1 MTRNFFRQRLI
12 LASHERR
19 DVWVV
24 VPSYNEG
31 SAIAAAVSPLI
42 ARGFSVVVVDDGS
55 ADDTAS
61 QAQAA
66 GAAVLRH
73 ILNLGQGAA
82 LQTGIDF
89 AVLRGARY
97 VCTYDGD
104 GQHHP
109 QDLEALLD
117 ALISSGADVALGSRF
132 LGRAAGMPFLRLL
145 LLKGAILFTRL
156 HTGLSLTDTHNGVR
170 AFTREGVA
178 RFRILQPRMAHAS
191 EILEHIARLN
201 LKFVEV
207 PVTIS
212 YSAYS
217 LKKGQSAFG
226 SFRVLLDL
234 WTGRMLR

>member
-1 MTRNFFRQRLI
+1 VSDLFAIEAFLSKHYVRNT
-12 LASHERR
+12 
-19 DVWVV
+19 WVV

-31 SAIAAAVSPLI
+31 RVIASAVSPLV

-55 ADDTAS
+55 ADDTG
-61 QAQAA
+61 AQARSA
-66 GAAVLRH
+66 GASVLRH

-89 AVLRGARY
+89 ALSKGARF

-109 QDLEALLD
+109 QDLETLLD
-117 ALISSGADVALGSRF
+117 ALAAAGADAALGSRF
-132 LGRAAGMPFLRLL
+132 LGGAAGMPPIRRLV
-145 LLKGAILFTRL
+145 LKGAIVFTRL

-170 AFTREGVA
+170 AFTREGIS

-191 EILEHIARLN
+191 EIIEHIARLK

-212 YSAYS
+212 YSEYS

-234 WTGRMLR
+234 WTERMLR